1 MTTLFTH
8 PQQFSWLTL
17 FFLSSLSFVIRCIVA
32 PTDPEDKIVSE
43 LSFETS
49 MVGAK
54 ITEEQLS
61 AQDPSNTLEY
71 WKTPGNRP
79 IRTCSSLLWKIIFR
93 CAVILSFS
101 SISSTKMHT
110 EGYAKLWDETF
121 SIIQSFFGNHDKCTK
136 ANNIISELV
145 GSASFELIK
154 RAAKEKNARTS
165 KRLSDLA
172 EIGEH
177 PWQQPEFINAHTIRT
192 SK

>member
-1 MTTLFTH
+1 MFFSALEDYFQMCCH
-8 PQQFSWLTL
+8 PE
-17 FFLSSLSFVIRCIVA
+17 FLLN
-32 PTDPEDKIVSE
+32 K
-43 LSFETS
+43 
-49 MVGAK
+49 
-54 ITEEQLS
+54 
-61 AQDPSNTLEY
+61 
-71 WKTPGNRP
+71 
-79 IRTCSSLLWKIIFR
+79 
-93 CAVILSFS
+93 
-101 SISSTKMHT
+101 HT

>member
-1 MTTLFTH
+1 MFFSALEEYFQMCCH
-8 PQQFSWLTL
+8 PE
-17 FFLSSLSFVIRCIVA
+17 FLLN
-32 PTDPEDKIVSE
+32 K
-43 LSFETS
+43 
-49 MVGAK
+49 
-54 ITEEQLS
+54 Q
-61 AQDPSNTLEY
+61 Y
-71 WKTPGNRP
+71 
-79 IRTCSSLLWKIIFR
+79 
-93 CAVILSFS
+93 
-101 SISSTKMHT
+101 KMHT

-121 SIIQSFFGNHDKCTK
+121 SIILSFFGNHDKCTK